1 MKTVASI
8 LLSLV
13 LISFLLLAL
22 PVSGEEALYD
32 SVLRLHVLPASDSAE
47 DQNLKIAVRDAV
59 LEKYGEALATV
70 KSKTEAEALLSER
83 RGEIEE
89 FVNAFLKKK
98 HIEQHATVTLEREY
112 FDTRAYGEIT
122 LPAGFYSAL
131 KITLGE
137 GEGQNWW
144 CVLYP
149 SLCTEAAM
157 GERVNIAKEQ
167 LSESEYRLVTDS
179 GYLVKFRTLEIL
191 NGIFG
196 K

>member
-1 MKTVASI
+1 MKTLASVLI
-8 LLSLV
+8 SLV

-59 LEKYGEALATV
+59 LEKYGEALAEV
-70 KSKTEAEALLSER
+70 QSKEAAEAFLNEK
-83 RGEIEE
+83 RGEIEA
-89 FVNAFLKKK
+89 FANAFLKEKG
-98 HIEQHATVTLEREY
+98 IDQAATVTLEREY
-112 FDTRAYGEIT
+112 FEARKYGEIT
-122 LPAGFYSAL
+122 LPGGYYTAL
-131 KITLGE
+131 KIKLGE

-149 SLCTEAAM
+149 ALCTEAAM
-157 GERVNIAKEQ
+157 GERMSIAKEQ

-179 GYLVKFRTLEIL
+179 GYLVKFSALEIL
-191 NGIFG
+191 DGIFG